1 MLEGLEPPKNKSVYC
16 KVAQLREKLE
26 ETDLIILDTA
36 LEDKERWGAKTLQNA
51 LRERGLSLADTTI
64 SKHRN
69 NTCAC
74 YRG

>member
-16 KVAQLREKLE
+16 KVAQLRERLE
-26 ETDLIILDTA
+26 ESDVVIFETA
-36 LEDKERWGAKTLQNA
+36 LADKERWAAKTLQNA

-64 SKHRN
+64 TKHRN
-69 NTCAC
+69 KTCAC

>member
-1 MLEGLEPPKNKSVYC
+1 MLEGLEPPKSKSVYC
-16 KVAQLREKLE
+16 KVAQTLEKLDE
-26 ETDLIILDTA
+26 NDAAILIAA
-36 LEDKERWGAKTLQNA
+36 LADVHRWGAKTLQNS

-69 NTCAC
+69 KTCAC